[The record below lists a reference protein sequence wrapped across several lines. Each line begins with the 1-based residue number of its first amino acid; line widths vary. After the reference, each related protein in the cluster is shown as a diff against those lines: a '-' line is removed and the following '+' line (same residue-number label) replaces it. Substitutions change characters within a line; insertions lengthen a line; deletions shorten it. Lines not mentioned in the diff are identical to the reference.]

1 MYPISHKAPT
11 DAATSGGA
19 CPYAAGAFDHA
30 RRWRADEAWEL
41 VQAVSDGSGGM
52 PLGDAARLAWRESVR
67 CIGRL
72 HWRSLKVIDAR
83 SLDDADEVFEACVE
97 HLRVATGD
105 GRITPTQTV
114 FAPWREGYP
123 RVRIWNS
130 QLIRYAGYRHRDGSV
145 LGDPMNVAFT
155 ERVSSLGWSPSAA
168 PGRFDLL
175 PLVIE
180 VDGRVIVRELP
191 SEVVLE
197 VELEHPEY
205 SWFSQ
210 LGLRWHAVPAIS
222 DMLLV
227 SLDDVFPC
235 APFNGWYMG
244 TEIGARNLGDANRYN
259 LLPEVAERLGLQRD
273 SGLWKD
279 RALLVLNEAVL
290 HSFARE
296 GVRMVDHHQA
306 SREFLAHCEREQ
318 SQGHEVQAEW
328 SWIVPPISGS
338 STGVFH
344 RLYPLQPR
352 LPNLLPQVE
361 AWKDHKGTAQTA
373 PLSTPE
379 NKNKNAEQGRAGNA

>member
-1 MYPISHKAPT
+1 MYPISHKDPT
-11 DAATSGGA
+11 GAATSGGA
-19 CPYAAGAFDHA
+19 CPYAAGVFDHA
-30 RRWRADEAWEL
+30 RRWRAGEAWEL
-41 VQAVSDGSGGM
+41 VQAISDDSNRM
-52 PLGDAARLAWRESVR
+52 TLDDAARLAWRESVR

-83 SLDDADEVFEACVE
+83 SLDDADEVFEACVK
-97 HLRVATGD
+97 HLRVATNG
-105 GRITPTQTV
+105 GRIIPTQTI
-114 FAPWREGYP
+114 FAPWQRGYP
-123 RVRIWNS
+123 SIRIWNS
-130 QLIRYAGYRHRDGSV
+130 QLIRYAGYRHSDGSV

-155 ERVSSLGWSPSAA
+155 QRVRSLGWSPPAE
-168 PGRFDLL
+168 PGPFDLL

-180 VDGRVIVRELP
+180 VGGHVSVRELP
-191 SEVVLE
+191 RDAVLE

-205 SWFSQ
+205 PWFSQ

-279 RALLVLNEAVL
+279 HALLVLNEAVL

-306 SREFLAHCEREQ
+306 SRDFLAHCEREQ
-318 SQGHEVQAEW
+318 SEGREVQAEW

-352 LPNLLPQVE
+352 LPNLLPQVV
-361 AWKDHKGTAQTA
+361 AWKDQKGTAQTA
-373 PLSTPE
+373 PLSTSE
-379 NKNKNAEQGRAGNA
+379 NKNKNAEQGNTANG